1 MNQLNDLPQ
10 AKWVQYH
17 KDGKN
22 GIHSEQNGKV
32 ESNVPLKHFLEFI
45 IFHSSHSNPHYIKL
59 KVSLP
64 TYSEFIFL

>member
-1 MNQLNDLPQ
+1 MICLKPNGSNITSR
-10 AKWVQYH
+10 K
-17 KDGKN
+17 KN
-22 GIHSEQNGKV
+22 GIHSKPSEKV

-59 KVSLP
+59 KASLP